1 MPKKPPR
8 NNPKARELR
17 PVHTAGAGA
26 AVLLHRIT
34 KRAGVQF
41 PAGLQARLPPDL
53 QGHVVDVLARDD
65 ELVFF
70 ADSAVW
76 GARLRLWLGEHA
88 QTWEG
93 RRPIVRIRQSI
104 RTSRSLLPG
113 IDS

>member
-8 NNPKARELR
+8 NNPRGRELR

-26 AVLLHRIT
+26 TALLQRIT

-41 PAGLQARLPPDL
+41 PAGLQALLPAEL
-53 QGHVVDVLARDD
+53 QGHVVDVLAKDD

-88 QTWEG
+88 RTWEG
-93 RRPIVRIRQSI
+93 RRLVVRVRQSVRI
-104 RTSRSLLPG
+104 SRGQLSG